1 MSTYPHICTMN
12 VKFLKLLWITLFSL
26 ATQVYA
32 QQNIHGFI
40 RDRETGEPLPY
51 TNVILPDLNR
61 GAVSNIEGYYV
72 LTDIPVGTHTLI
84 VSIIGYEKHIQSVT
98 VADDL
103 DIRLDLRLN
112 PAILEGQSI
121 EVSAER
127 QKFKELVN
135 TSTVTLDRR
144 AIEVAPSFVEADV
157 FRALQLLP
165 GVQSLN
171 DFSSALYVRGS
182 TPDQNLI
189 MLDGITVYNPMHLG
203 GIFSTF
209 NTDAIKE
216 AEFSAG
222 GFEAQ
227 YGGRLG
233 SILNIINR
241 EGNTEEISGNAN
253 VSLISSKLLV
263 EGPLPTGQSDLLK
276 GSWMIAGR
284 RTYFDAI
291 VNTGWKY
298 LVKPNLSEYER
309 DSAPDNIIP
318 YYFYDFQG
326 KINLDVGSDHRL
338 TWSSFYGDDVLNWE
352 FSNTYNSD
360 DWYFDGDSNP
370 DNYYYQSSEST
381 VFDWRW
387 GNFTNSLQWR
397 WILSPKLIAKTA
409 IANSRFRFEVN
420 LDYDDAGFNR
430 SDFDTSSWESD
441 YRFDLFDRINDNS
454 IETNLTWLANDHHSL
469 SAGYQQK
476 QVHFNL
482 GMIIGLEG
490 TYNGVTEKYVDTLM
504 WMESVPFETAIYFQ
518 DKWELSPLLSVQ
530 AGLRMASY
538 SLHDSLY
545 LEPRFGIKRLLTDN
559 LSLKAS
565 VGRYHQFLTVANPPD
580 ENLRFLDIWF
590 GIPEDR
596 PAPSSDHYIL
606 GLEYLTDSDFLFR
619 AETYYK
625 SFDNLLTLKPTDLI
639 AEDTEGNLRIDPF
652 NEFWDTDAY
661 AQGLELLIKKL
672 SGKVRGWAG
681 YTYAETK
688 RKYDVQDWYFP
699 KYDRTHTLNVVA
711 DWALTEKLHF
721 STALTYS
728 SGNPYTAVIGRSETW
743 QENDWGPQDDWWDQ
757 QSFLYGKRHA
767 ERYPDYFRWDVS
779 LKKRSPWRYGTK
791 EWYFQILNVTNHL
804 NVFSYIYQN
813 RGEWDPRTGE
823 YVNKGVQ
830 RAGIPMFPF
839 FPTFGVKYE
848 F

>member
-1 MSTYPHICTMN
+1 M
-12 VKFLKLLWITLFSL
+12 KRTLFSVLISSMLLL
-26 ATQVYA
+26 ASSLVA

-40 RDRETGEPLPY
+40 RENDTGEPLPY
-51 TNVILPDLNR
+51 ANIIFPDLNR
-61 GAVSNIEGYYV
+61 GASSNSEGYFV
-72 LTDIPVGTHTLI
+72 ISNLPVGTHTLI
-84 VSIIGYEKHIQSVT
+84 VSIIGYKKHIQT
-98 VADDL
+98 VQLPVDTNLRL
-103 DIRLDLRLN
+103 DIRLN
-112 PAILEGQSI
+112 QENIEGQTI

-127 QKFKELVN
+127 EKFKELVS

-216 AEFSAG
+216 ADFSAG
-222 GFEAQ
+222 GFEAR

-253 VSLISSKLLV
+253 ISLISSKLLV
-263 EGPLPTGQSDLLK
+263 EGPLPTGKSDLLK

-284 RTYFDAI
+284 RTYFDVIA
-291 VNTGWKY
+291 NSAWKY
-298 LVKPNLSEYER
+298 LLKPRLNER
-309 DSAPDNIIP
+309 DRADASDSIIP

-326 KINLDVGSDHRL
+326 KVNVDIGSDHRL
-338 TWSSFYGDDVLNWE
+338 TWSSFYGDDVLYWNYKG
-352 FSNTYNSD
+352 SSSSD
-360 DWYFDGDSNP
+360 DWYDEGYSDP
-370 DNYYYQSSEST
+370 DNYYYESSETSL
-381 VFDWRW
+381 FDWRW
-387 GNFTNSLQWR
+387 GNFTNSLNWR
-397 WILSPKLIAKTA
+397 WIISPRLIAKSS
-409 IANSRFRFEVN
+409 IANSRFRFGVDFNYADEGFSQS
-420 LDYDDAGFNR
+420 DYD
-430 SDFDTSSWESD
+430 SSSWQSSLG
-441 YRFDLFDRINDNS
+441 FDLFDRINDHS
-454 IETNLTWLANDHHSL
+454 IETDLTWLMNDDHTI
-469 SAGYQQK
+469 SAGFQRK
-476 QVHFNL
+476 QVDFNL
-482 GMIIGLEG
+482 GMIIGSEYSADTSREVYL
-490 TYNGVTEKYVDTLM
+490 DTLM
-504 WMESVPFETAIYFQ
+504 WMESKPVETAFYLQ
-518 DKWELSPLLSVQ
+518 DKWSVSPLLSLQ
-530 AGLRMASY
+530 TGLRLAHY
-538 SLHDSLY
+538 SPHNKLY
-545 LEPRFGIKRLLTDN
+545 FEPRLGLKRFLNDN

-590 GIPEDR
+590 GIPDDR
-596 PAPSSDHYIL
+596 KAPRSDHYIL
-606 GLEYLTDSDFLFR
+606 GLEYMTDSDYLFR

-639 AEDTEGNLRIDPF
+639 AIDEDGSVHIDPF

-661 AQGLELLIKKL
+661 AQGFEFLLKKL
-672 SGKVRGWAG
+672 SGKVRGWVG
-681 YTYAETK
+681 YTFAETK
-688 RKYDVQDWYFP
+688 RKYEKQEWYFP
-699 KYDRTHTLNVVA
+699 KYDRTHTLNAVA

-743 QENDWGPQDDWWDQ
+743 QEQQYGVGDYWYNQ
-757 QSFLYGKRHA
+757 QSYLYGERNA
-767 ERYPDYFRWDVS
+767 ERYPDYFRLDVS
-779 LKKRSPWRYGTK
+779 LKKRSTWRYGTK
-791 EWYFQILNVTNHL
+791 EWYFQVLNVTNHL
-804 NVFSYIYQN
+804 NVFTYIHQT
-813 RGEWDPRTGE
+813 REE
-823 YVNKGVQ
+823 YDRQAREYINKGVQ

>member
-1 MSTYPHICTMN
+1 MNLTRISRLIACSLLFASTLI
-12 VKFLKLLWITLFSL
+12 
-26 ATQVYA
+26 A

-40 RDRETGEPLPY
+40 RENETGEPLPY
-51 TNVILPDLNR
+51 ANIILPDLNR
-61 GAVSNIEGYYV
+61 GGTSNIDGYFV
-72 LTDIPVGTHTLI
+72 ISNLPVGTHTLI
-84 VSIIGYEKHIQSVT
+84 VSIIGYEKHIQSVQLPG
-98 VADDL
+98 DMNLRL
-103 DIRLDLRLN
+103 DIRLN
-112 PAILEGQSI
+112 QEIIEGQTI

-127 QKFKELVN
+127 EKFKELVS

-216 AEFSAG
+216 ADFHAG
-222 GFEAQ
+222 GFPAQ

-241 EGNTEEISGNAN
+241 EGNTEEVSGNAN

-263 EGPLPTGQSDLLK
+263 EGPLPTGKSERLK

-284 RTYFDAI
+284 RTYFDVVA
-291 VNTGWKY
+291 NTAWNY
-298 LVKPNLSEYER
+298 LVKPRMSVLDREN
-309 DSAPDNIIP
+309 AVDNIIP

-326 KINLDVGSDHRL
+326 KVNLDIGSDHRL
-338 TWSSFYGDDVLNWE
+338 TWSSFYGDDVLYWNY
-352 FSNTYNSD
+352 TGTNSSA
-360 DWYFDGDSNP
+360 DWYDDGYIDP
-370 DNYYYQSSEST
+370 ENYYYESSESSL
-381 VFDWRW
+381 FDWRW
-387 GNFTNSLQWR
+387 GNFTNSLNWR
-397 WILSPKLIAKTA
+397 WIISPRLIAKSSV
-409 IANSRFRFEVN
+409 ANSRFRFAVDFNYADEGFSQS
-420 LDYDDAGFNR
+420 DY
-430 SDFDTSSWESD
+430 DTSSWKSSFG
-441 YRFDLFDRINDNS
+441 FDLFDRINDHS
-454 IETNLTWLANDHHSL
+454 IESDLTWLTNDDHTIS
-469 SAGYQQK
+469 GGFQRK

-482 GMIIGLEG
+482 GMLIGSEYSAD
-490 TYNGVTEKYVDTLM
+490 TSREVYRDTLM
-504 WMESVPFETAIYFQ
+504 WMESKPVETAFYLQ
-518 DKWELSPLLSVQ
+518 DKWNVSPLLSLQ
-530 AGLRMASY
+530 TGLRLAHY
-538 SLHDSLY
+538 SPHDNIY
-545 LEPRFGIKRLLTDN
+545 FEPRIGLKRFINDN

-590 GIPEDR
+590 GVPEDR
-596 PAPSSDHYIL
+596 KAPRSDHYIL
-606 GLEYLTDSDFLFR
+606 GLEYMTDSDYLFR

-639 AEDTEGNLRIDPF
+639 AIDGDGSVHIDPF

-661 AQGLELLIKKL
+661 AQGFELLLKKL
-672 SGKVRGWAG
+672 TGKVRGWAG
-681 YTYAETK
+681 YTFAETK
-688 RKYDVQDWYFP
+688 RKYEKQDWYFP

-728 SGNPYTAVIGRSETW
+728 SGNPYTAVIGRSENW
-743 QENDWGPQDDWWDQ
+743 QDNQYGVDDYWFNQ
-757 QSFLYGKRHA
+757 QSYLYGDRNA
-767 ERYPDYFRWDVS
+767 ERYPDYFRLDMS
-779 LKKRSPWRYGTK
+779 IKKRSTWRFGTK
-791 EWYFQILNVTNHL
+791 EWYFQVLNVTNHL
-804 NVFSYIYQN
+804 NVFTYIHQT
-813 RGEWDPRTGE
+813 RAE
-823 YVNKGVQ
+823 YDRQAQEYINKGVQ

>member
-1 MSTYPHICTMN
+1 MNLKHPILYLAFICSFIN
-12 VKFLKLLWITLFSL
+12 PLFS
-26 ATQVYA
+26 
-32 QQNIHGFI
+32 QQNVHGFI
-40 RDRETGEPLPY
+40 RENETGEPLPY
-51 TNVILPDLNR
+51 ANVILPDLNR
-61 GAVSNIEGYYV
+61 GAVSNTDGYFV
-72 LTDIPVGTHTLI
+72 LSDIPVGTHTLI
-84 VSIIGYEKHIQSVT
+84 VSIIGYEKHIQSIAV
-98 VADDL
+98 VSE
-103 DIRLDLRLN
+103 LDLRLDVR
-112 PAILEGQSI
+112 LSLSVLQGQSI

-127 QKFKELVN
+127 EKFKELVS

-216 AEFSAG
+216 ADFSAG
-222 GFEAQ
+222 GFPAQ

-263 EGPLPTGQSDLLK
+263 EGPLPTGDSDFLK

-284 RTYFDAI
+284 RTYFDVIA
-291 VNTGWKY
+291 NAGWKY
-298 LVKPNLSEYER
+298 LIKPNMNEF
-309 DSAPDNIIP
+309 DSRNAPNNIIP

-326 KINLDVGSDHRL
+326 KINLDIGSDHRL
-338 TWSSFYGDDVLNWE
+338 TWSSFYGDDVLDWSFE
-352 FSNTYNSD
+352 GTYSSN
-360 DWYFDGDSNP
+360 DWYDEGYDNP
-370 DNYYYQSSEST
+370 DHYYYESRESSL
-381 VFDWRW
+381 FDWRW

-397 WILSPKLIAKTA
+397 WIISPTLIAKTA

-420 LDYDDAGFNR
+420 LDYEDEGYNQ
-430 SDFDTSSWESD
+430 SDYDTSSWKSAFA
-441 YRFDLFDRINDNS
+441 FDLFDRINDES
-454 IETNLTWLANDHHSL
+454 VESNLTWLMNDAHTL
-469 SAGYQQK
+469 SGGFQSK

-482 GMIIGLEG
+482 GMIIGLESTFNG
-490 TYNGVTEKYVDTLM
+490 EKETYRDTLM
-504 WMESVPFETAIYFQ
+504 WMKSKPLESAFYIQ
-518 DKWELSPLLSVQ
+518 DKWDINSLTSLQS
-530 AGLRMASY
+530 GLRLARY
-538 SLHDSLY
+538 SLHDETY
-545 LEPRFGIKRLLTDN
+545 FEPRIGLKRFLTEN
-559 LSLKAS
+559 LSLKLSA
-565 VGRYHQFLTVANPPD
+565 GRYHQFLTVANPPD

-590 GIPEDR
+590 GVPGDR
-596 PAPSSDHYIL
+596 KAPRSEHYIL
-606 GLEYLTDSDFLFR
+606 GLEYLTKSDYLFR
-619 AETYYK
+619 LETYK
-625 SFDNLLTLKPTDLI
+625 KDFDNLLTLKPTDLI
-639 AEDTEGNLRIDPF
+639 ALDGEGNLRIDPF

-661 AQGLELLIKKL
+661 ANGIELLAKKL
-672 SGKVRGWAG
+672 TGKVRGWAG

-688 RKYDVQDWYFP
+688 RKYPGQDWYFP

-711 DWALTEKLHF
+711 DWALNKTLHF
-721 STALTYS
+721 STAITYS
-728 SGNPYTAVIGRSETW
+728 TGNPYTAVIGRSETW
-743 QENDWGPQDDWWDQ
+743 YSDNYSTNDYWWDQ
-757 QSFLYGKRHA
+757 QTYLYGDRHA

-779 LKKRSPWRYGTK
+779 LKKRSSWRFGEK
-791 EWYFQILNVTNHL
+791 EWYFQVLNVTNHL
-804 NVFSYIYQN
+804 NVFSYIHQT
-813 RGEWDPRTGE
+813 RGEFDPRSGE
-823 YVNKGVQ
+823 YINLGVQ

>member
-1 MSTYPHICTMN
+1 MHLTQISKFITCMLVFTSTLI
-12 VKFLKLLWITLFSL
+12 
-26 ATQVYA
+26 A

-40 RDRETGEPLPY
+40 RENETGEPLPY
-51 TNVILPDLNR
+51 ANIILPDLNR
-61 GAVSNIEGYYV
+61 GSSSNSEGYFV
-72 LTDIPVGTHTLI
+72 ISNLPVGTHTLI
-84 VSIIGYEKHIQSVT
+84 VSIIGYERHIQSVQLP
-98 VADDL
+98 VGMNLRL
-103 DIRLDLRLN
+103 DIRLKQE
-112 PAILEGQSI
+112 IIEGQTI

-127 QKFKELVN
+127 EKFKELVS

-216 AEFSAG
+216 ADFSAG

-253 VSLISSKLLV
+253 ISLISSKLLV
-263 EGPLPTGQSDLLK
+263 EGPLPTGDSDLLK

-284 RTYFDAI
+284 RTYFDVVA
-291 VNTGWKY
+291 NTGWKY
-298 LVKPNLSEYER
+298 LIKPNLQEYER
-309 DSAPDNIIP
+309 ENAPDQIIP

-326 KINLDVGSDHRL
+326 KVNLDIGNDHRL
-338 TWSSFYGDDVLNWE
+338 TWSSFYGDDVLDWKFE
-352 FSNTYNSD
+352 DTRTSD
-360 DWYFDGDSNP
+360 DWYDEGIENP
-370 DNYYYQSSEST
+370 DNYYSERTEGS

-387 GNFTNSLQWR
+387 GNFTNSLNWR
-397 WILSPKLIAKTA
+397 WIISPRLIAKSS
-409 IANSRFRFEVN
+409 IANSRFRFEVDFN
-420 LDYDDAGFNR
+420 YEDEGFSQSDY
-430 SDFDTSSWESD
+430 DTSSWKSS
-441 YRFDLFDRINDNS
+441 YGFDLFDRINDHS
-454 IETNLTWLANDHHSL
+454 IESDLTWLMNDDHTISG
-469 SAGYQQK
+469 GYQRK

-482 GMIIGLEG
+482 GMIIGSE
-490 TYNGVTEKYVDTLM
+490 YNADSSREVYRDTLM
-504 WMESVPFETAIYFQ
+504 WMESKPVETAFYLQ
-518 DKWELSPLLSVQ
+518 DKWKLSPLLSLQ
-530 AGLRMASY
+530 TGLRLAHY
-538 SLHDSLY
+538 SPHDNIY
-545 LEPRFGIKRLLTDN
+545 FEPRIGLKRFINDN

-590 GIPEDR
+590 GVPGDR
-596 PAPSSDHYIL
+596 KAPRSDHYIL
-606 GLEYLTDSDFLFR
+606 GLEYMTDSDYLIR

-639 AEDTEGNLRIDPF
+639 AIEEDGSVYIDPF

-661 AQGLELLIKKL
+661 AQGFELLLKKL

-681 YTYAETK
+681 YTFAETK
-688 RKYDVQDWYFP
+688 RKYEEQDWYFP

-728 SGNPYTAVIGRSETW
+728 SGNPYTAVIGRSENW
-743 QENDWGPQDDWWDQ
+743 QENQYGVGDYWYNQ
-757 QSFLYGKRHA
+757 QSYLYGGRNA
-767 ERYPDYFRWDVS
+767 ERYPDYFRLDVS
-779 LKKRSPWRYGTK
+779 LKKRSAWRFGTK
-791 EWYFQILNVTNHL
+791 EWYFQVLNMTNHL
-804 NVFSYIYQN
+804 NVFTYIHQT
-813 RGEWDPRTGE
+813 REEFDRQAGE
-823 YVNKGVQ
+823 YIHKGVQ

>member
-1 MSTYPHICTMN
+1 MNLTRISRLIACSLLFASTLI
-12 VKFLKLLWITLFSL
+12 
-26 ATQVYA
+26 A

-40 RDRETGEPLPY
+40 RENETGEPLPY
-51 TNVILPDLNR
+51 ANIILPDLNR
-61 GAVSNIEGYYV
+61 GGTSNIDGYFV
-72 LTDIPVGTHTLI
+72 ISNLPVGTHTLI
-84 VSIIGYEKHIQSVT
+84 VSIIGYEKHIQSIQLPG
-98 VADDL
+98 DMNLRL
-103 DIRLDLRLN
+103 DIRLN
-112 PAILEGQSI
+112 QEIIEGQTI

-127 QKFKELVN
+127 EKFKELVS

-216 AEFSAG
+216 ADFHAG
-222 GFEAQ
+222 GFPAQ

-241 EGNTEEISGNAN
+241 EGNTEEVSGNAN

-263 EGPLPTGQSDLLK
+263 EGPLPTGKSERLK

-284 RTYFDAI
+284 RTYFDVVA
-291 VNTGWKY
+291 NTAWNY
-298 LVKPNLSEYER
+298 LVKPRMSVLDREN
-309 DSAPDNIIP
+309 AVDNIIP

-326 KINLDVGSDHRL
+326 KVNLDIGSDHRL
-338 TWSSFYGDDVLNWE
+338 TWSSFYGDDVLYWNY
-352 FSNTYNSD
+352 TGTNSSA
-360 DWYFDGDSNP
+360 DWYDDGYIDP
-370 DNYYYQSSEST
+370 ENYYYESSESSL
-381 VFDWRW
+381 FDWRW
-387 GNFTNSLQWR
+387 GNFTNSLNWR
-397 WILSPKLIAKTA
+397 WIISPRLIAKSSV
-409 IANSRFRFEVN
+409 ANSRFRFAVDFNYADEGFSQS
-420 LDYDDAGFNR
+420 DY
-430 SDFDTSSWESD
+430 DTSSWKSSFG
-441 YRFDLFDRINDNS
+441 FDLFDRINDHS
-454 IETNLTWLANDHHSL
+454 IESDLTWLTNDDHTIS
-469 SAGYQQK
+469 GGFQRK

-482 GMIIGLEG
+482 GMLIGSEYSAD
-490 TYNGVTEKYVDTLM
+490 TSREVYRDTLM
-504 WMESVPFETAIYFQ
+504 WMESKPVETAFYLQ
-518 DKWELSPLLSVQ
+518 DKWNVSPLLSLQ
-530 AGLRMASY
+530 TGLRLAHY
-538 SLHDSLY
+538 SPHDNIY
-545 LEPRFGIKRLLTDN
+545 FEPRIGLKRFINDN

-590 GIPEDR
+590 GVPEDR
-596 PAPSSDHYIL
+596 KAPRSDHYIL
-606 GLEYLTDSDFLFR
+606 GLEYMTDSDYLFR

-639 AEDTEGNLRIDPF
+639 AIDGDGSVHIDPF

-661 AQGLELLIKKL
+661 AQGFELLLKKL
-672 SGKVRGWAG
+672 TGKVRGWAG
-681 YTYAETK
+681 YTFAETK
-688 RKYDVQDWYFP
+688 RKYEKQDWYFP

-728 SGNPYTAVIGRSETW
+728 SGNPYTAVIGRSENW
-743 QENDWGPQDDWWDQ
+743 QDNQYGVDDYWFNQ
-757 QSFLYGKRHA
+757 QSYLYGDRNA
-767 ERYPDYFRWDVS
+767 ERYPDYFRLDMS
-779 LKKRSPWRYGTK
+779 IKKRSTWRFGTK
-791 EWYFQILNVTNHL
+791 EWYFQVLNVTNHL
-804 NVFSYIYQN
+804 NVFTYIHQT
-813 RGEWDPRTGE
+813 RAE
-823 YVNKGVQ
+823 YDRQAQEYINKGVQ